1 MAGVN
6 VGAGKGRHTPDAIRQ
21 RGAIFHFQK
30 QINRSTIENF
40 GRYENYTTLAV
51 EML

>member
-6 VGAGKGRHTPDAIRQ
+6 VGAGKGRHTPDAIRE
-21 RGAIFHFQK
+21 RGAIFQK

-40 GRYENYTTLAV
+40 GRYEKYTTLAV